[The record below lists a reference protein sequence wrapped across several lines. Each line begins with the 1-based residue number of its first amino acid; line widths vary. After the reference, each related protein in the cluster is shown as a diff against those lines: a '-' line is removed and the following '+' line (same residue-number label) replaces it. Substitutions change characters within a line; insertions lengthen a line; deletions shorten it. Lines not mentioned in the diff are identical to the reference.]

1 MDCQLTPFS
10 TFKSFKT
17 YVPSRGRLEPE
28 YYISSL
34 RTPLGA
40 ESPQFTI
47 NSPHIARRN
56 MSAERRQDLICGA
69 ALLVIW
75 LAVSL
80 PRLSGPIDL
89 RWDASEYYVLG
100 TALAEG
106 KGYRLLNEP
115 GEIQTVHYPPLV
127 PLIVA
132 VHQWLMDTSD
142 FFEVGWRLRIL
153 YFVLSGIYLL
163 AVYALARQLHVSTYA
178 WLIAAITGLSFYGF
192 FYPSETLYTELP
204 FALVSILF
212 LLCHRRGDRPVWA
225 AASGVLIV
233 VAYLLRTAAIAL
245 LAAWVAESLIRRR
258 FLQAVLRAGVAAV
271 PVLVWQAHIW
281 QVTGGHE
288 YNRPAYPYQ
297 RAAYYYSNVTYR
309 ENSVLVDPFRP
320 EAGRI
325 GPGELFGRVVRN
337 VIAIPLALGESCW
350 FGRAFGISLWE
361 KLHRKLAIPYGPHWQ
376 TAISHTL
383 SACLVSVGL
392 LAVIGAVL
400 TATGREWFLSLYFG
414 LTVGLVALTPF
425 QSNFWRYLAP
435 IAPLTLIFIVT
446 ALLKVDRW
454 LAHQRAPVLTAAFSA
469 TTTLLLGMWFVQVV
483 IAAYFLRNLL
493 PVSYYDMAG
502 RERLLRLLT
511 YEPQW
516 HSLDRA
522 FEWLR
527 RNTEADAV
535 VATSVPHLAYL
546 RTGHKAVLPPLES
559 DPEQANHLLDE
570 VPVSY
575 LVLDDLG
582 RPPISQHYAAPV
594 VAHRPENW
602 RLVYSG
608 PGSGTKVYQR
618 VR

>member
-1 MDCQLTPFS
+1 M
-10 TFKSFKT
+10 
-17 YVPSRGRLEPE
+17 
-28 YYISSL
+28 SL
-34 RTPLGA
+34 
-40 ESPQFTI
+40 Q
-47 NSPHIARRN
+47 RRH
-56 MSAERRQDLICGA
+56 DLICA
-69 ALLVIW
+69 SAVVLIW
-75 LAVSL
+75 LAVSI

-115 GEIQTVHYPPLV
+115 GEIQTAHYPPLV

-142 FFEVGWRLRIL
+142 FFEVGWRLRIF

-163 AVYALARQLHVSTYA
+163 AVYALARQLHA
-178 WLIAAITGLSFYGF
+178 PIHALLIGAITGLSFYSF

-212 LLCHRRGDRPVWA
+212 LLCHRRSDRPVWA
-225 AASGVLIV
+225 AGSGVLIV
-233 VAYLLRTAAIAL
+233 VAYLLRTAAVAL

-258 FLQAVLRAGVAAV
+258 FLQAAVRAAVAAL

-281 QVTGGHE
+281 QVTRSDE
-288 YNRPAYPYQ
+288 YSRPAYAYQ
-297 RAAYYYSNVTYR
+297 RAPYYYSNVTYR
-309 ENSVLVDPFRP
+309 ENSMLMDPFRP

-325 GPGELFGRVVRN
+325 RLGDLVGRTVRN
-337 VIAIPLALGESCW
+337 AIAIPVALGESCW

-361 KLHRKLAIPYGPHWQ
+361 KLHHKLPIPHGSNLQ
-376 TAISHTL
+376 LVISHAL
-383 SACLVSVGL
+383 SLCLASVGL
-392 LAVIGAVL
+392 LAVLGAAL

-414 LTVGLVALTPF
+414 LTVGLIALTPF

-435 IAPLTLIFIVT
+435 IAPLTLIFVVT
-446 ALLKVDRW
+446 ALLTVGRW
-454 LAHQRAPVLTAAFSA
+454 FARQRASGRTAVFFA

-483 IAAYFLRNLL
+483 IATYFLRNLL

-511 YEPQW
+511 YEPHW
-516 HSLDRA
+516 HSLDHA
-522 FEWLR
+522 FEWVR
-527 RNTEADAV
+527 RNTDANAV
-535 VATSVPHLAYL
+535 LATSVPHLAYL
-546 RTGHKAVLPPLES
+546 RTGHKAVLPPLEP
-559 DPEQANHLLDE
+559 DPEQANRLLDE

-582 RPPISQHYAAPV
+582 RPPISENYAAPV

-602 RLVYSG
+602 RLVYTEPDG
-608 PGSGTKVYQR
+608 GTKVYER

>member
-1 MDCQLTPFS
+1 MCTSRQRRHDLILRI
-10 TFKSFKT
+10 
-17 YVPSRGRLEPE
+17 RGRL
-28 YYISSL
+28 I
-34 RTPLGA
+34 
-40 ESPQFTI
+40 
-47 NSPHIARRN
+47 
-56 MSAERRQDLICGA
+56 
-69 ALLVIW
+69 IW
-75 LAVSL
+75 LAVSI
-80 PRLSGPIDL
+80 PRLNGPIDL

-132 VHQWLMDTSD
+132 VHQWLMGTSD

-163 AVYALARQLHVSTYA
+163 AVYALARQLHLSVHA
-178 WLIAAITGLSFYGF
+178 LLIAAITALSFYSF

-258 FLQAVLRAGVAAV
+258 FLQAVLRAGSCCRSSPRLASSHLA
-271 PVLVWQAHIW
+271 
-281 QVTGGHE
+281 GDG
-288 YNRPAYPYQ
+288 RPRIQSACLSIST
-297 RAAYYYSNVTYR
+297 RGILLFERDLSGKT
-309 ENSVLVDPFRP
+309 SVLVDPVLSRGRP
-320 EAGRI
+320 HRTW
-325 GPGELFGRVVRN
+325 R
-337 VIAIPLALGESCW
+337 AIRQ
-350 FGRAFGISLWE
+350 GRAQRNSDSPCVRRKLLVRQGHLEPSLWE
-361 KLHRKLAIPYGPHWQ
+361 KLHHKLAIPHGSNLQ
-376 TAISHTL
+376 LAISHTL
-383 SACLVSVGL
+383 SLCLISVGL
-392 LAVIGAVL
+392 LAVVGAVL
-400 TATGREWFLSLYFG
+400 TATGCQWFLSLYFA

-446 ALLKVDRW
+446 ALLTVGRW
-454 LAHQRAPVLTAAFSA
+454 LAHQRAPGRTAACRA
-469 TTTLLLGMWFVQVV
+469 TTAPLAGMGLVQVV

-493 PVSYYDMAG
+493 PVSYYDTGG
-502 RERLLRLLT
+502 RERSLRLLT
-511 YEPQW
+511 YEPHW
-516 HSLDRA
+516 HSLDLA
-522 FEWLR
+522 FEWIR
-527 RNTEADAV
+527 RNTEANAV

-546 RTGHKAVLPPLES
+546 RTGHKAVLPPLEP
-559 DPEQANHLLDE
+559 DPEHANHLLDQ

-582 RPPISQHYAAPV
+582 RPPISDHYAAPV

-602 RLVYSG
+602 RPVYTETDG
-608 PGSGTKVYQR
+608 GTRVYER

>member
-1 MDCQLTPFS
+1 MSVQ
-10 TFKSFKT
+10 
-17 YVPSRGRLEPE
+17 
-28 YYISSL
+28 
-34 RTPLGA
+34 
-40 ESPQFTI
+40 
-47 NSPHIARRN
+47 RRH
-56 MSAERRQDLICGA
+56 DLICA
-69 ALLVIW
+69 SAVVLIW
-75 LAVSL
+75 LAVSI
-80 PRLSGPIDL
+80 PRLNGPIDL

-132 VHQWLMDTSD
+132 AHQWLMDTSD
-142 FFEVGWRLRIL
+142 FFEVGWRLRIF

-163 AVYALARQLHVSTYA
+163 AVYALARQLHA
-178 WLIAAITGLSFYGF
+178 PIHALLIGAITGLSFYGF

-212 LLCHRRGDRPVWA
+212 LLCHRRSDRPVWA
-225 AASGVLIV
+225 AVSGVLIV
-233 VAYLLRTAAIAL
+233 VAYFLRTAAVAL
-245 LAAWVAESLIRRR
+245 LAAWVAESLIQRR
-258 FLQAVLRAGVAAV
+258 FLQAALRTIVAAL
-271 PVLVWQAHIW
+271 PVVIWQAHIW
-281 QVTGGHE
+281 QVIRSDE
-288 YNRPAYPYQ
+288 YSRPAYAYQ
-297 RAAYYYSNVTYR
+297 RAPYYYSNVTYR
-309 ENSVLVDPFRP
+309 ENSMLMDPFRP

-325 GPGELFGRVVRN
+325 RLGDLVGRTVRN
-337 VIAIPLALGESCW
+337 AIAIPVALGESCW

-361 KLHRKLAIPYGPHWQ
+361 KLHHKLPIPYEFNLQ
-376 TAISHTL
+376 LVISHAL
-383 SACLVSVGL
+383 SLCLVSVGL
-392 LAVIGAVL
+392 LALLGAAL

-414 LTVGLVALTPF
+414 LTVGLIALTPF
-425 QSNFWRYLAP
+425 QGNFWRYLAP

-446 ALLKVDRW
+446 ALLTVGRRFVR
-454 LAHQRAPVLTAAFSA
+454 QRAPARTTAFSA

-483 IAAYFLRNLL
+483 IATYFLRNLL

-511 YEPQW
+511 YEPHW

-522 FEWLR
+522 FEWVR

-546 RTGHKAVLPPLES
+546 RSGHKAVLPPLEP
-559 DPEQANHLLDE
+559 DAEQANHLLDE

-582 RPPISQHYAAPV
+582 RPPISEHYAAPV

-608 PGSGTKVYQR
+608 PDSGTKVYQR